1 MALGV
6 LAMFLFETDRLALS
20 KLTAEDAPFIL
31 ELLNDQAFL
40 KYIGDRKVRTL
51 EEARMYILKGPIKS
65 YRKHGFGLYLT
76 TLKKYGTPIGIC
88 GLLKRDNL
96 DDADIGFAFLPEF
109 RRQGFG
115 YEAASATLQYGRDQ
129 LGLKRIVA
137 ITQANNKG
145 SIRLL
150 EKLEMQY
157 QRIITLSENE
167 PELQLY
173 GRDF

>member
-51 EEARMYILKGPIKS
+51 EEARMYILNGPIKS

-115 YEAASATLQYGRDQ
+115 YEATSATLQYGRDQ

-157 QRIITLSENE
+157 QRIIRLSENE